1 MQCMTKLK
9 EFKYPISLKE
19 SWFPLHFRQNCSCEN
34 IVTIDLFL
42 LQDGSENNLD
52 KIFCNTNT
60 TLISFR
66 MLEDD
71 LKLSSDED
79 DLEPVK
85 TLTTQCTAN
94 ELYQVG
100 EA

>member
-1 MQCMTKLK
+1 
-9 EFKYPISLKE
+9 
-19 SWFPLHFRQNCSCEN
+19 
-34 IVTIDLFL
+34 
-42 LQDGSENNLD
+42 
-52 KIFCNTNT
+52 
-60 TLISFR
+60 

-85 TLTTQCTAN
+85 TLATQCTAT

-100 EA
+100 RALGLGWDLRGGSRKNRNAFAVYEPTLSFISGLWREEKKQR

>member
-1 MQCMTKLK
+1 M
-9 EFKYPISLKE
+9 
-19 SWFPLHFRQNCSCEN
+19 PLGFSC
-34 IVTIDLFL
+34 
-42 LQDGSENNLD
+42 
-52 KIFCNTNT
+52 
-60 TLISFR
+60 R

-85 TLTTQCTAN
+85 TLATQCTAT

-100 EA
+100 RV

>member
-1 MQCMTKLK
+1 LV
-9 EFKYPISLKE
+9 PSI
-19 SWFPLHFRQNCSCEN
+19 
-34 IVTIDLFL
+34 L
-42 LQDGSENNLD
+42 LQILVTVFLFSLQGESEDDLD
-52 KIFCNTNT
+52 TMFCNTNA
-60 TLISFR
+60 TLIYFR

-100 EA
+100 GG

>member
-1 MQCMTKLK
+1 
-9 EFKYPISLKE
+9 
-19 SWFPLHFRQNCSCEN
+19 
-34 IVTIDLFL
+34 
-42 LQDGSENNLD
+42 
-52 KIFCNTNT
+52 
-60 TLISFR
+60 

-100 EA
+100 GAYIFALGLTWITSR

>member
-1 MQCMTKLK
+1 
-9 EFKYPISLKE
+9 
-19 SWFPLHFRQNCSCEN
+19 
-34 IVTIDLFL
+34 
-42 LQDGSENNLD
+42 
-52 KIFCNTNT
+52 
-60 TLISFR
+60 

-85 TLTTQCTAN
+85 TLATHCTTT

-100 EA
+100 RASLLVWDLRGGNIKGREGFAIRQPTLCFIPGLRREERKQS

>member
-1 MQCMTKLK
+1 MVPSALSTKLQL
-9 EFKYPISLKE
+9 SDW
-19 SWFPLHFRQNCSCEN
+19 SAN
-34 IVTIDLFL
+34 ILSSP
-42 LQDGSENNLD
+42 QDGSEDDIEKTLSNLNATWLFFSF
-52 KIFCNTNT
+52 FC
-60 TLISFR
+60 R

-85 TLTTQCTAN
+85 TLTTQCTAT

-100 EA
+100 TA